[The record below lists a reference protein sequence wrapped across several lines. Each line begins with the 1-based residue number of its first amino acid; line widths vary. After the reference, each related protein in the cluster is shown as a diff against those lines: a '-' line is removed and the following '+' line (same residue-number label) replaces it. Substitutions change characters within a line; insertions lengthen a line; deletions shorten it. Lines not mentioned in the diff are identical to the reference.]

1 MKNLKFFL
9 LIISITVNAQKGNG
23 IALQQLRPTQP
34 NYNYNYNYNP
44 YLNNNKKDN
53 RDWENIS
60 KVYIKTEC
68 SYCLDDSGRNID
80 FVFIPKNDALK
91 SGNYKVELTDFR
103 NDLYQIKGT
112 DIYIKFS
119 GYHGYAGYGQA
130 GILSVDSYGY
140 VKFSKDE

>member
-1 MKNLKFFL
+1 ML
-9 LIISITVNAQKGNG
+9 NAQ
-23 IALQQLRPTQP
+23 QV
-34 NYNYNYNYNP
+34 YNYNP
-44 YLNNNKKDN
+44 FLNNINNKQKD

-60 KVYIKTEC
+60 KVYVKTEC
-68 SYCLDDSGRNID
+68 SYCLDDSGKNID

>member
-1 MKNLKFFL
+1 MKKLAFALL
-9 LIISITVNAQKGNG
+9 LIYNFYNAQNG

-34 NYNYNYNYNP
+34 NNNSYNYNP
-44 YLNNNKKDN
+44 FLNNINNKQKD

-60 KVYIKTEC
+60 KVYVKTEC
-68 SYCLDDSGRNID
+68 SYCLDDSGKNID

>member
-1 MKNLKFFL
+1 MLSVSNSVKLSLFKN
-9 LIISITVNAQKGNG
+9 IVSISNQT
-23 IALQQLRPTQP
+23 
-34 NYNYNYNYNP
+34 
-44 YLNNNKKDN
+44 D
-53 RDWENIS
+53 
-60 KVYIKTEC
+60 C

-80 FVFIPKNDALK
+80 FVFIPKNEALK